1 MDAVF
6 LQVLNMSFTGGVVI
20 LAVLIGRLL
29 LRKAPRIFSYTL
41 WSIVLFRLI
50 CPVTISLPISLLPVN
65 SRPVS
70 SEILTQ
76 TSPAVNTG
84 IPFLD
89 ETVNTLLPA
98 AAAGDSVNPLQVWVA
113 VGSWLWLIGAAVLL
127 GCSLICL
134 FRLRRKLKGAVS
146 DGSNIMVSQ
155 KVDTPFVIGF
165 SGRWSTCLQDCLQKK
180 KNTFSCM
187 SDPYPQEGP
196 FYSAGI
202 VFSIVC
208 PLV

>member
-65 SRPVS
+65 SKPVS
-70 SEILTQ
+70 PEILTQ
-76 TSPAVNTG
+76 ASPAVNTG

-89 ETVNTLLPA
+89 QTVNTFLPTPA
-98 AAAGDSVNPLQVWVA
+98 TGDSMNPLQVWAA
-113 VGSWLWLIGAAVLL
+113 VGSWLWLIAPQHYWHAA
-127 GCSLICL
+127 
-134 FRLRRKLKGAVS
+134 
-146 DGSNIMVSQ
+146 
-155 KVDTPFVIGF
+155 
-165 SGRWSTCLQDCLQKK
+165 
-180 KNTFSCM
+180 
-187 SDPYPQEGP
+187 
-196 FYSAGI
+196 
-202 VFSIVC
+202 
-208 PLV
+208 